1 MFVLQKKLG
10 EQKNSKK
17 RQKCKVP
24 PSKPPANQIF
34 RDILASQGHSI
45 MLSKLAPP
53 LIRRFTAGK
62 FKLAL
67 RALRVKHICKICAKV
82 GTKYGE
88 DRKLRQGAGGYRRQ
102 ILTKCKK

>member
-1 MFVLQKKLG
+1 M
-10 EQKNSKK
+10 
-17 RQKCKVP
+17 P

-34 RDILASQGHSI
+34 RDILARQGHTI

-67 RALRVKHICKICAKV
+67 RALRVKHICKICAKA

-88 DRKLRQGAGGYRRQ
+88 DRKLRQGAGGCRRQ

>member
-1 MFVLQKKLG
+1 M
-10 EQKNSKK
+10 
-17 RQKCKVP
+17 P

-82 GTKYGE
+82 LSMEKIENCVKEQEAAAAKFLPNVKNSCHSRNVDG
-88 DRKLRQGAGGYRRQ
+88 
-102 ILTKCKK
+102 